1 MFIAKN
7 EDLIIL
13 AKETREE
20 LEQALRFIVYTSIEE
35 TDVEYELHNGEYL
48 AKEEIIE
55 KEEERISRLTM
66 TALDFITF
74 LRSCGIQLESIRQFL
89 DNNLELDT
97 QLKYCQSVYC
107 GVAESVMPIE
117 VDGITIT
124 KDIVRQAFINKSK
137 ESN

>member
-20 LEQALRFIVYTSIEE
+20 LEQALRFMVYTSIEE
-35 TDVEYELHNGEYL
+35 IDVEYELHNGEYL
-48 AKEEIIE
+48 PKEEIVE

-124 KDIVRQAFINKSK
+124 KDMVRQAFINKSK